1 MKTVAIYIFDGVEVL
16 DFAGPF
22 EVFGVAGGQEPLYKV
37 FTVAQAPGPVKARN
51 DLSINPDFT
60 FDLLPHVDILVLPG
74 GYGTRREKHN
84 PHVMAF
90 IRDKAAT
97 ADTVVSV
104 CSGSLLLAR
113 AGLLKGLSA
122 TSHRGALAELAAE
135 EPACIVLP
143 SARVVDNG
151 KFILSAGISMGI
163 EAALYTVA
171 RDHGM
176 TLARETAD
184 YMEYEWLHQHVDG
197 LNVVRPQLDLR
208 SVG

>member
-22 EVFGVAGGQEPLYKV
+22 EVFGVAGGEEPLYKV
-37 FTVAQAPGPVKARN
+37 FTVAEARGPVHARN

-60 FDLLPHVDILVLPG
+60 FDSMPNVDILVLPG

-84 PHVMAF
+84 PHVMSF
-90 IRDKAAT
+90 IRDKAAA
-97 ADTVVSV
+97 ADVVVSV
-104 CSGSLLLAR
+104 CSGALLLAK

-122 TSHRGALAELAAE
+122 TSHRGALAELAAD
-135 EPACIVLP
+135 EPDCIVLP

-151 KFILSAGISMGI
+151 KFIVSAGISMGI

-171 RDHGM
+171 RGHGI
-176 TLARETAD
+176 TLARATAD
-184 YMEYEWLHQHVDG
+184 YMEYEWHHQYVDG
-197 LNVVRPQLDLR
+197 LNVVRPE
-208 SVG
+208 STASSSG